1 MLKEFIRSLGTGIAG
16 IAHAIHSEANM
27 RYHCAAAVAVAIA
40 GCLCGLAAWEWAAVL
55 LCVGLVLSAECMNT
69 ALERLADR
77 VTLERDPLVRQAKDC
92 ASGAVLLLATTSA
105 VVGVVV
111 FLPKLRALAGW

>member
-1 MLKEFIRSLGTGIAG
+1 MMKKFLRSVTTGLAG
-16 IAHAIHSEANM
+16 IAHAIRSEANM
-27 RYHCAAAVAVAIA
+27 RYHCAAAVAVVAA
-40 GCLCGLAAWEWAAVL
+40 GLLLGLAAWEWAAVL
-55 LCVGLVLSAECMNT
+55 LCVGVVLSSECMNT

-77 VTLERDPLVRQAKDC
+77 VTLERDPLVKQAKDC

-111 FLPKLRALAGW
+111 FLPKLRAVAGW